1 MAREKKFLT
10 CDGNQAAAHVAYMFS
25 EMAAIYPITP
35 SSPMAEN
42 VDEWS
47 AAGRKNLFGETVK
60 LVEMQSEAGAAGAVH
75 GALQAGALTTT
86 FTASQGL
93 LLMIPNMYKIAGEL
107 LPGVFHVTARTLAT
121 HALSIFG
128 DHSDIYACRQTG
140 FAMLCSSSV
149 QEAMDLAGVAHL
161 SAIKGRVPFMH
172 FFDGFRTSHEIQ
184 KIEALSNEDFE
195 GLIDKDALKAFKDN
209 ALNPD
214 HPVTR
219 GTAQNPDVF
228 FQASEANNKFYDAIP
243 DIVNDYMQKVGQITG
258 RTHKPFEYYGA
269 PDAENVIIAMGSVND
284 TIKEVIDYLAKKG
297 EKLGLVTVHLYR
309 PFSAKYF
316 LNVLP
321 KSVKRICVLDRT
333 KECGATGDPLYLDVV
348 EVVNEECSCKDKPMI
363 IGGRYGLSSKDTT
376 PAQILSVYENLKA
389 KEPKNKFTVGIVDD
403 VTNLSLPMLDEVSM
417 ATKGTF
423 EAKFYGLG
431 ADGTVGANKNSI
443 KIIGNNTDKY
453 CQAYFAYDSKKSGGF
468 TCSHLRFGDNP
479 IRSPYLVTTPDFVAC
494 HVFSYLRQYEVL
506 KGIKENG
513 TFLLNSMYD
522 AEETVKHLPV
532 KIKKIL
538 AQKNIN
544 FYIINATKIAEEI
557 GLGNR
562 TNTILQSAFFKIASV
577 IPYDLAVTQMKK
589 AIEKSY
595 GKKGENI
602 VKMNY
607 AAVDRGGDVTKVEV
621 KKEWLNEDEK
631 KDACVNNHPAFI
643 KNVVDVINAQEGDTL
658 PVSAFVGKENGT
670 FPSGT
675 SKYEKRG
682 IASHVPMWNANNCIQ
697 CNQCSLVCPHAAI
710 RPFLISTKEMN
721 ELKGVETIKAN
732 GKEFEGLQFRV
743 QIDPLDCTGCGNCV
757 DVCPAK
763 TKALEMKPIAERQED
778 VKLWDTMIEKVSN
791 KANLTDIT
799 KSIKN
804 SQFSQP
810 LFEFSGACAGCGET
824 PYIKLITQLFGSRM
838 MVANAT
844 GCSSIYGG
852 SCPSMPYTTNEEGRG
867 PAWANSLFE
876 DNAEFGLGMAVATR
890 KMRDR
895 VEELMRKGLTCTCC
909 SDEQKVLFQ
918 LWIDNRENA
927 EITEKV
933 YKQLIPLCEKCSC
946 DTCKAIIEN
955 KQYII
960 KKSQW
965 IFGGDGWGYDIGY
978 GGLDHVIASGENVN
992 ILVVD
997 TEVYS
1002 NTGGQASKATPM
1014 GAIAKFAAS
1023 GKRVR
1028 KKDLGMIATTYGY
1041 VYVAQVS
1048 IGANPSQYIKALKEA
1063 EAYNGP
1069 SLIIA
1074 YAPCINHGIKA
1085 GMGKTQAEQKK
1096 AVECGYWQL
1105 WRYNP
1110 ELAKEGKNPFSLDS
1124 QEPNW
1129 DNFQPFI
1136 DGEVR
1141 YNSLKKAFPE
1151 QAAEL
1156 FNAAEENAKWRY
1168 ASYKR
1173 MSTMDWNK

>member
-1 MAREKKFLT
+1 
-10 CDGNQAAAHVAYMFS
+10 
-25 EMAAIYPITP
+25 
-35 SSPMAEN
+35 
-42 VDEWS
+42 
-47 AAGRKNLFGETVK
+47 
-60 LVEMQSEAGAAGAVH
+60 
-75 GALQAGALTTT
+75 
-86 FTASQGL
+86 
-93 LLMIPNMYKIAGEL
+93 
-107 LPGVFHVTARTLAT
+107 
-121 HALSIFG
+121 
-128 DHSDIYACRQTG
+128 
-140 FAMLCSSSV
+140 
-149 QEAMDLAGVAHL
+149 
-161 SAIKGRVPFMH
+161 
-172 FFDGFRTSHEIQ
+172 
-184 KIEALSNEDFE
+184 
-195 GLIDKDALKAFKDN
+195 
-209 ALNPD
+209 
-214 HPVTR
+214 
-219 GTAQNPDVF
+219 
-228 FQASEANNKFYDAIP
+228 
-243 DIVNDYMQKVGQITG
+243 MQKVGQVTG
-258 RTHKPFEYYGA
+258 RVHKPFEYYGA
-269 PDAENVIIAMGSVND
+269 PDAENIIIAMGSVND

-348 EVVNEECSCKDKPMI
+348 EVVNNECSCKDKPMV

-389 KEPKNKFTVGIVDD
+389 KQPKNKFTVGIVDD

-513 TFLLNSMYD
+513 TFLLNSMFD
-522 AEETVKHLPV
+522 AQETVKHLPV

-538 AQKNIN
+538 AQKHIN

-710 RPFLISTKEMN
+710 RPFLINEKEMN
-721 ELKGVETIKAN
+721 DIKGVETIKAN

-763 TKALEMKPIAERQED
+763 TKALEMKPITERQED

-804 SQFSQP
+804 SQFSKP

-895 VEELMRKGLTCTCC
+895 VEDLMKKGLTCSCC

-933 YKQLIPLCEKCSC
+933 YKELIPLCEKCSC

-1063 EAYNGP
+1063 EAYDGP

-1110 ELAKEGKNPFSLDS
+1110 ELANEGKNPFSLDS

-1129 DNFQPFI
+1129 DNFQEFI